1 MNRDPKKVHVREL
14 FGISTR
20 RNSPALLACSEFVNL
35 KIEVTKET
43 KLVFWR

>member
-1 MNRDPKKVHVREL
+1 MNRDPKKVHVREF

-20 RNSPALLACSEFVNL
+20 RNSPASFARSEFVNFE
-35 KIEVTKET
+35 IEITKEI